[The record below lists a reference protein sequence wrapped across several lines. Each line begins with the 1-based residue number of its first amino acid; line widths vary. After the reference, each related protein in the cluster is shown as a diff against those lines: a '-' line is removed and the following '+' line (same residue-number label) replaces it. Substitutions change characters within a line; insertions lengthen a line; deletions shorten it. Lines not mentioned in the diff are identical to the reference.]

1 MKKFT
6 FPSLLNRL
14 VLFSLAVTLPGV
26 FLDRSLAQ
34 SAWTAKASLPI
45 GGNSLSA
52 AAINGILYVA
62 GGNNGSPMASLQ
74 AYNVTNNTWGSL
86 AAMPGPRYQNPG
98 IGVISNKLYFPGG
111 WTISPALPNNNL
123 WVYDP
128 AANLWTS
135 KASLPLLCA
144 GGVCGV
150 ISNLLYVTT
159 PDNGYSG
166 YYSYLHVYNPASDS
180 WSALANSPRPHANPA
195 GGVIGNKLYVAGGY
209 DGLNNTNILDVYDP
223 ASNTWS
229 TKAPMHTSR
238 GAPSGAVID
247 GKLYVFGGVNGAGVY
262 TNSVEVYDPVSNT
275 WTNETSMP
283 TIRGSSAAG
292 VVNGIVYVAGG
303 ANSGSSAL
311 ATVEALIPTRTSI
324 NLYAGIWISG
334 LAGATYEIDYR
345 TSLASG
351 TWSNLTTLV
360 LSNSP
365 ALFIDTNSP
374 SYNQRFY
381 RSLFLHY

>member
-52 AAINGILYVA
+52 AASNGILYVA

-311 ATVEALIPTRTSI
+311 TTVEALIPTRTSI